1 MTAKEYLS
9 QAYWLNQR
17 IDRKLAQVSRLKHM
31 ATQATGRFQAE
42 RLSGTGRHS
51 PMESCLVEVIDL
63 EYEINADIDRLVD
76 LKCELAACI
85 LELEDCSQKRVLELR
100 YLGGLTCEEIAKLM
114 RDYDVQRIFQVHG
127 KALQQIEQVLRNE
140 KQQKCLLGG
149 NHEHG

>member
-9 QAYWLNQR
+9 QVYWLNQR

-100 YLGGLTCEEIAKLM
+100 YLGGLTWEEIAKLM

>member
-9 QAYWLNQR
+9 QVYWLNQR
-17 IDRKLAQVSRLKHM
+17 IDRKLAQVSRLKNM
-31 ATQATGRFQAE
+31 ATQATGSHQAQ
-42 RLSGTGRHS
+42 RLSGTSRHS
-51 PMESCLVEVIDL
+51 PMESCLVEVVDM
-63 EYEINADIDRLVD
+63 ECEINADIDRLVD
-76 LKCELAACI
+76 LKRELAACI
-85 LELEDCSQKRVLELR
+85 LQLEDCSQKRVLELR
-100 YLGGLTCEEIAKLM
+100 YLDGLTWEDIAKLM

>member
-17 IDRKLAQVSRLKHM
+17 IDRKLAQVSRLKNM

-100 YLGGLTCEEIAKLM
+100 YLDGLTWEEIAKLM

>member
-100 YLGGLTCEEIAKLM
+100 YLGGLTWEEIAKLM

>member
-100 YLGGLTCEEIAKLM
+100 YLDGLTWEEIAKLM

>member
-9 QAYWLNQR
+9 QADWLNQR
-17 IDRKLAQVSRLKHM
+17 IDRTLAQVSRLKNM

-100 YLGGLTCEEIAKLM
+100 YLDGLTWEEIAKLM

>member
-17 IDRKLAQVSRLKHM
+17 IDRKLAQVSRLKNM

-76 LKCELAACI
+76 LKCELATCI

-100 YLGGLTCEEIAKLM
+100 YLGGLTWEEIAKLM

>member
-9 QAYWLNQR
+9 KAYWLNQR
-17 IDRKLAQVSRLKHM
+17 IDKKLAQVSRLKNM
-31 ATQATGRFQAE
+31 ATKATGSHQAQ
-42 RLSGTGRHS
+42 RLSGTSRHS
-51 PMESCLVEVIDL
+51 PMENCLVEVIDL

-76 LKCELAACI
+76 LKHELAACI
-85 LELEDCSQKRVLELR
+85 MKLEDCSQKQVLELR
-100 YLGGLTCEEIAKLM
+100 YLDGLTWEDIAKLM

-127 KALQQIEQVLRNE
+127 KALQQIEKVLRNE

>member
-17 IDRKLAQVSRLKHM
+17 IDRKLAQVSRLKNM

-100 YLGGLTCEEIAKLM
+100 YLGGLTWEEIAKLM

-140 KQQKCLLGG
+140 KQKKCLLGG

>member
-17 IDRKLAQVSRLKHM
+17 IDRKLAQVSRLKNM

-100 YLGGLTCEEIAKLM
+100 YLGGLTWEEIAKLM

>member
-17 IDRKLAQVSRLKHM
+17 IDRKLAQVSRLKNM

-100 YLGGLTCEEIAKLM
+100 YLGGLTWEEIAKLM

-140 KQQKCLLGG
+140 KQQTCLLGG

>member
-9 QAYWLNQR
+9 QAYRLDQEINS
-17 IDRKLAQVSRLKHM
+17 KLKHVSRLRQL

-100 YLGGLTCEEIAKLM
+100 YLGGLTWEEIAKLM